1 MCHTMGFSVGRPL
14 FIAISWQLND
24 KPTNDTLEEDVGR
37 VGGGYATQ
45 KSIPETGKCYGNTL
59 RITSVISVRFPPIP
73 APSPATRPL
82 WCWTKRTSLIG

>member
-45 KSIPETGKCYGNTL
+45 KSIPETGKCYGNTRRVL
-59 RITSVISVRFPPIP
+59 SPFVFLLFLLLAQQHVRCGAGRREPV
-73 APSPATRPL
+73 
-82 WCWTKRTSLIG
+82 